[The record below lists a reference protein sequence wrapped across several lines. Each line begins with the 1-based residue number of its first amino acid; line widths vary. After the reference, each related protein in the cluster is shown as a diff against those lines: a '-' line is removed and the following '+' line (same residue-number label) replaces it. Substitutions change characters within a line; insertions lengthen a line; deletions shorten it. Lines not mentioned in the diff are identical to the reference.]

1 VSSSLIAILAQRLLR
16 RICSFCK
23 ETYKPSATE
32 LKELAI
38 DPELLKDAKFHQGT
52 GCDKCFDTGYRGRI
66 GIYELMP
73 INEEIRELIYRR
85 ESAGKIKKKAL
96 QFGMKTLRM
105 DGARKAIAGTTTV
118 AEVLRIT
125 QSDTM

>member
-1 VSSSLIAILAQRLLR
+1 M
-16 RICSFCK
+16 
-23 ETYKPSATE
+23 
-32 LKELAI
+32 
-38 DPELLKDAKFHQGT
+38 DPELLKDAEFYQGT

-66 GIYELMP
+66 GIYELMS

-125 QSDTM
+125 QADAM